1 VSEYQYYEFLALD
14 RPLTTAEQAEIR
26 ALSTRARIT
35 ATSFTNEY
43 HWGDFRG
50 SPDELMR
57 RYYDAHLYLAN
68 WGTHR
73 VMFRLPR
80 TLLDPEVAEQYCV
93 DPQVSLSAT
102 GDHVILDMTSEDES
116 GYWEEDLDGSLSAI
130 VGARSELAAGDM
142 RPLYL
147 AWLSGFGTWERDG
160 DAFDD
165 EDEDEDDFEDEDEG
179 EDDFEDDDEDEDD
192 FEDEDEGEDIV
203 EPPVPAGL
211 GSLTAAQR
219 ALADF
224 LRVDADLLDVAA
236 EGSPALSTV
245 KAGDPHALAAH
256 IAGLPA
262 SEKDRLLGLVA
273 ADQATRA
280 RMELL
285 RGFRPQPGSQP
296 LSQPRRTVAEL
307 LDAAAA
313 RRGQREQQAAAQRA
327 AEHARREQQ
336 RAEARRDRLDELARD
351 PEAAWAEAERLIST
365 RAPAQYDA
373 AVDLL
378 KGLHD
383 LAQRP
388 GEQSQEFGRRYAA
401 LREAHSRKPS
411 LISRL
416 DRAGLTGV

>member
-1 VSEYQYYEFLALD
+1 MSEYQYYEFLALD
-14 RPLTTAEQAEIR
+14 RPLTTSEQAEVR

-57 RYYDAHLYLAN
+57 RYYDAHLYFAN

-93 DPQVSLSAT
+93 DPQVSVSAT

-130 VGARSELAAGDM
+130 VGARSELAAGDL

-147 AWLSGFGTWERDG
+147 AWLSGFGTWERDE
-160 DAFDD
+160 DTFDD
-165 EDEDEDDFEDEDEG
+165 DQDEDDFEDDDEG
-179 EDDFEDDDEDEDD
+179 EDDFEDDDEDEV
-192 FEDEDEGEDIV
+192 IV

-211 GSLTAAQR
+211 GSLTASQR

-224 LRVDADLLDVAA
+224 LRVDADLLDAAA
-236 EGSPALSTV
+236 EASPALPTM

-285 RGFRPQPGSQP
+285 RGYRPQRGSQP

-307 LDAAAA
+307 VDAAAA
-313 RRGQREQQAAAQRA
+313 RREQREQQAAAQRA
-327 AEHARREQQ
+327 AEQARREQQ
-336 RAEARRDRLDELARD
+336 RAEARRKRLDELARD
-351 PEAAWAEAERLIST
+351 PDAAWAEAERLINT

-373 AVDLL
+373 AVALL
-378 KGLHD
+378 KDLHD

-388 GEQSQEFGRRYAA
+388 GEQQSRQFGERYAA
-401 LREAHSRKPS
+401 LREAHCRKPS

-416 DRAGLTGV
+416 DRAGLTRV

>member
-57 RYYDAHLYLAN
+57 RYYDAHLYFAN

-73 VMFRLPR
+73 VMFRLPC

-93 DPQVSLSAT
+93 DPQVSVSAT
-102 GDHVILDMTSEDES
+102 RDHVILDMTSEDES

-130 VGARSELAAGDM
+130 VGARSELAAGDL

-147 AWLSGFGTWERDG
+147 AWLSGYGTWERDE

-165 EDEDEDDFEDEDEG
+165 ED
-179 EDDFEDDDEDEDD
+179 
-192 FEDEDEGEDIV
+192 EDIV

-211 GSLTAAQR
+211 GSLTASQR

-236 EGSPALSTV
+236 EASPALPKV
-245 KAGDPHALAAH
+245 RHDPEALAAH
-256 IAGLPA
+256 ISGIPAG
-262 SEKDRLLGLVA
+262 EKDRLLGLVA

-285 RGFRPQPGSQP
+285 RGFRGQRSDEGDSG
-296 LSQPRRTVAEL
+296 PRRTVAEL
-307 LDAAAA
+307 LDAAWEH
-313 RRGQREQQAAAQRA
+313 RQQREQVAAAQKA
-327 AEHARREQQ
+327 AEQARREQQ
-336 RAEARRDRLDELARD
+336 RAEAHRKHLDELARD
-351 PEAAWAEAERLIST
+351 PEAAWAEAERLINT
-365 RAPAQYDA
+365 KAPAQYDA
-373 AVDLL
+373 AVALL
-378 KGLHD
+378 KDLHE
-383 LAQRP
+383 LARRP
-388 GEQSQEFGRRYAA
+388 EEQSQEFGRRYAA
-401 LREAHSRKPS
+401 LREAHCRKPS
-411 LISRL
+411 LITRL
-416 DRAGLTGV
+416 DRAGLTAV

>member
-1 VSEYQYYEFLALD
+1 MSEYQYYEFLALD
-14 RPLTTAEQAEIR
+14 RPLTTAEQAEVR

-57 RYYDAHLYLAN
+57 RYYDAHLYFAN

-80 TLLDPEVAEQYCV
+80 TLLDPEVAGQYCV
-93 DPQVSLSAT
+93 DPQVSVSAT
-102 GDHVILDMTSEDES
+102 RDHVIIDMTSEDES
-116 GYWEEDLDGSLSAI
+116 GYWEEDLERSLSAF
-130 VGARSELAAGDM
+130 VGARSELAAGDL

-147 AWLSGFGTWERDG
+147 AWLSGYGMWERDD

-165 EDEDEDDFEDEDEG
+165 ED
-179 EDDFEDDDEDEDD
+179 
-192 FEDEDEGEDIV
+192 EDIV

-211 GSLTAAQR
+211 GSLTASQR

-236 EGSPALSTV
+236 GASPALPEV
-245 KAGDPHALAAH
+245 KAADPHALAAH

-262 SEKDRLLGLVA
+262 TEKDRLLGLVA

-280 RMELL
+280 RTELL
-285 RGFRPQPGSQP
+285 RGFRPQLGGQP
-296 LSQPRRTVAEL
+296 LAQPRRTVAEL
-307 LDAAAA
+307 LDAAAD
-313 RRGQREQQAAAQRA
+313 RREQREQQAAAQRA
-327 AEHARREQQ
+327 AEQARREQQ
-336 RAEARRDRLDELARD
+336 RAEARRERLDELARD
-351 PEAAWAEAERLIST
+351 PEAAWAEAERLINT

-373 AVDLL
+373 AVALL
-378 KGLHD
+378 QDLHD
-383 LAQRP
+383 LARHP
-388 GEQSQEFGRRYAA
+388 GGQSHEFGRRYAA
-401 LREAHSRKPS
+401 LREAHCRKPS
-411 LISRL
+411 LITRL
-416 DRAGLTGV
+416 DRAGLTVV